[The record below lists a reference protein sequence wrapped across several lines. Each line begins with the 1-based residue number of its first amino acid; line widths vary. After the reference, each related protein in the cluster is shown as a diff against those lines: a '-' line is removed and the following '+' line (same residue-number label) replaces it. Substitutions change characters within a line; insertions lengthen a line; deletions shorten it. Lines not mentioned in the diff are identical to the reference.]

1 MHMDG
6 GIMFCRKEILA
17 RRCFASTWKVVA
29 LSGVDGKVHQEVCL
43 CARRNNIGTVVYI
56 FMEEPE
62 NFALCMRGSI

>member
-6 GIMFCRKEILA
+6 VIIFSRKEILV
-17 RRCFASTWKVVA
+17 RGCLASTCKAVA
-29 LSGVDGKVHQEVCL
+29 LSGVDGKVHEEVRL
-43 CARRNNIGTVVYI
+43 CARRNNIGPVVYI